1 MRYSF
6 SELQNPEFYSENRIP
21 AHSDHRFYASTE
33 EMLAGKTDLVF
44 SLNGYWKFH
53 HALNHSQVIDGF
65 EKDECNCHCWA
76 DIPVPAHIQMEGY
89 GHPQYANIQ
98 YPWDGYEAIEPG
110 RLPQDF
116 NPVVSYVKYF
126 YLPRNFDGKRVF
138 ISFQG
143 AESCIALYLN
153 GEYVGFSSDSFTP
166 HDFDLTPYLRKGENK
181 LACRVHRWSAG
192 SWLEDQ
198 DFMRMSGIFRDVF
211 LYAIPE
217 MHVQDL
223 RIRTHL
229 EDDFKNAEL
238 QTEIKLEQKCGG
250 SIRLCLFDGD
260 ELVATETHPLSPTD
274 ESVSFRVPV
283 SAPTLW
289 SSETPHLY
297 QLQLTLASESG
308 DTLEVVPENVGFR
321 RFEMKNGMMHLN
333 GRRIVFKGVN
343 RHDFCCEKGRAVTPD
358 IIRRDL
364 LTMKRN
370 NINAVRTSHYP
381 NSSILYRLCDE
392 LGLYVI
398 DENNMETHAIWDR
411 IVAGQRE
418 LDFALPGNRPNWRDI
433 LLDRVNSVYQ
443 RDKNHP
449 CVLIWSCG
457 NESYGGE
464 VIWEMSQLFRQLDP
478 TRLVHYEGVGW
489 DRRYPA
495 TSDVESQMYTP
506 LPKIRQFLSE
516 HRDKPFIL
524 CEYTHSMG
532 NSNGAM
538 HKYTEYAYEEPLYQG
553 GFIWDFIDQS
563 IRTKDRYGN
572 VMYAYGGDFGDY
584 PNDGNFSGNGI
595 VYGTG
600 EESPKMQEVRFNY
613 QNIVA
618 EVEKDRALIHNR
630 HMFTDL
636 NAFDC
641 FVTLLRDGVEVERLH
656 LSDVSAPPMES
667 CTVPFA
673 FQNGELP
680 GEYAVTLSFHL
691 KNDTAYAQAGHE
703 IAFAQGIYT
712 VAKPVPE
719 QNHCPLKV
727 VVGDYNIGI
736 IGEHFDVAFRRSS
749 GLLESYRYGGNSL
762 LKAAPKPNFWRA
774 PTDNDRGNQMAARY
788 AQWKIASMYIGSSE
802 SNGSVLPVHND
813 DGSVSLGFTYDFP
826 TTPVGKCNVDYTVYP
841 CGKVV
846 MQLSMEPQTG
856 LSTIPDFG
864 FLFKLDADCDQWR
877 YYGMGPDENYIDRNK
892 GARLGIWKTTA
903 KDNLSHYLI
912 PQECGN
918 RTGVRWAE
926 VTDYRGRGIRF
937 CGNGMDCS
945 VLPWSPH
952 ELENALHENELPP
965 AHFTYVRT
973 SLLQMG
979 VGGDDSWGAR
989 THDEYLIDSSKKL
1002 EFTCSF
1008 QGII

>member
-1 MRYSF
+1 
-6 SELQNPEFYSENRIP
+6 
-21 AHSDHRFYASTE
+21 
-33 EMLAGKTDLVF
+33 
-44 SLNGYWKFH
+44 
-53 HALNHSQVIDGF
+53 
-65 EKDECNCHCWA
+65 
-76 DIPVPAHIQMEGY
+76 
-89 GHPQYANIQ
+89 
-98 YPWDGYEAIEPG
+98 
-110 RLPQDF
+110 
-116 NPVVSYVKYF
+116 
-126 YLPRNFDGKRVF
+126 
-138 ISFQG
+138 
-143 AESCIALYLN
+143 
-153 GEYVGFSSDSFTP
+153 
-166 HDFDLTPYLRKGENK
+166 
-181 LACRVHRWSAG
+181 
-192 SWLEDQ
+192 
-198 DFMRMSGIFRDVF
+198 MRMSGIFRDVF
-211 LYAIPE
+211 LYAIPD
-217 MHVQDL
+217 MHLQDM
-223 RIRTHL
+223 RIRTLL

-238 QTEIKLEQKCGG
+238 QADFKLEQKCGG

-260 ELVATETHPLSPTD
+260 ELIKEETRLLSPTD
-274 ESVSFRVPV
+274 ETVSFRVPV
-283 SAPTLW
+283 SEPILW
-289 SSETPHLY
+289 SSENPYLY
-297 QLQLTLASESG
+297 QLQLTLADEAG
-308 DTLEVVPENVGFR
+308 HTLEVVPENVGFR
-321 RFEMKNGMMHLN
+321 RFEMKDGMMHLN

-358 IIRRDL
+358 VIRRDL

-418 LDFALPGNRPNWRDI
+418 LDFALPGNLPNWRDI

-489 DRRYPA
+489 DRRYPT

-600 EESPKMQEVRFNY
+600 EESPKMQEVRYNY

-618 EVEKDRALIHNR
+618 EVEKDRAVIHNR

-636 NAFDC
+636 SAFDC

-691 KNDTAYAQAGHE
+691 KNNTAYAQAGYE

-788 AQWKIASMYIGSSE
+788 AQWKIASMYIGSSG

-813 DGSVSLGFTYDFP
+813 DGSVSLGFTYEFP
-826 TTPVGKCNVDYTVYP
+826 TTPAGKCSVDYTVYP

-846 MQLSMEPQTG
+846 MKLSMEPQTG
-856 LSTIPDFG
+856 LSTMPDFG

-892 GARLGIWKTTA
+892 GTRLGIWKTTA

-937 CGNGMDCS
+937 CGNGMECS

-965 AHFTYVRT
+965 ALYTYVRT
-973 SLLQMG
+973 SLMQMG
-979 VGGDDSWGAR
+979 VGGDDSWGAH